1 MGVKYV
7 MPIQALSEKEKEQLN
22 NLKNNERLYSLSS
35 SAIDVL
41 YNRGFKT
48 VEEIEKHLFSTLN
61 DIHPS
66 YLLKDSDKFVEIVSE
81 AIRNGDEIVNYSDY
95 DSDGVTSSAITVRAI
110 RNAGGKINYYTNNR
124 FIEGY
129 GITPKGVDN
138 MLELY
143 PNTKLIIT
151 TDNGIV
157 AYEGIKYAN
166 SLGLKVIVTDHHEP
180 GETLPEALAIVN
192 PKRKDCP
199 YPFDGLCGVGVMF
212 KLLIQLYWEMDLD
225 LNYIYD
231 LLDIVAVG
239 TVGDLVPLIDENRIF
254 VKEGIKRVKREDRL
268 VFRKLREA
276 LQITKVD
283 EETFGFTYCPILN
296 ALGRIDGSPED
307 AIELLV
313 TDDEQRIDEII
324 SQLVKLNE
332 TRKELTK
339 QQENFSIDL
348 VEKMPEL
355 PKVIVLY
362 DESFHEGVV
371 GLVAGRLKEKYNRPT
386 IVLAPHTKEIINP
399 DGSKRIVKIFK
410 GSARSIEGFHIKEV
424 FDMLKSHL
432 LGYGGHSMAGGL
444 SVSEDSLSDFILA
457 INDKASELLS
467 EDDFVKI
474 VNIDTAISAKDVT
487 VELIEEFDLLKP
499 FGMNFPKPR
508 FGLKD
513 FKVDLS
519 KITSPY
525 VGKDN
530 STLRLI
536 SDTNLTLMMFK
547 FASLYKDLNEPSCL
561 KAVGMPSLNVFRG
574 MTSAQ
579 FIVESD
585 YLHPS
590 K

>member
-22 NLKNNERLYSLSS
+22 NLKNNERLCSLSS

-166 SLGLKVIVTDHHEP
+166 SLGLKVVVTDHHEP
-180 GETLPEALAIVN
+180 GETMPEALAIVN

-348 VEKMPEL
+348 VEKMPKL

-371 GLVAGRLKEKYNRPT
+371 GLVAGRLKEKYHRPT

-487 VELIEEFDLLKP
+487 VDLIEEFDLLKP

-519 KITSPY
+519 KINSPY